1 MRKKVP
7 VRSKEKLRMAVT
19 EHMES
24 LERQPERIVS
34 FFGDPRVK
42 YAA

>member
-1 MRKKVP
+1 MA
-7 VRSKEKLRMAVT
+7 AVT

-24 LERQPERIVS
+24 LERQLERIAS

-42 YAA
+42 YAAEIYLIAESIVC